1 MSEFSNFLED
11 AIINATLRGDNSD
24 LPNGIVPHLSLLST
38 DPTDADAGTETTW
51 VGYNRMVLTFDAPV
65 DGYTQN
71 TSAVTFPPSD
81 GTYNV
86 THIGVY
92 DSLTGGNLLYH
103 TPLNNTKTL
112 YSTDTITFNAGS
124 VQITVA

>member
-1 MSEFSNFLED
+1 
-11 AIINATLRGDNSD
+11 
-24 LPNGIVPHLSLLST
+24 
-38 DPTDADAGTETTW
+38 
-51 VGYNRMVLTFDAPV
+51 MVLTFDAPV

-81 GTYNV
+81 GTYNI

-103 TPLNNTKTL
+103 TPLNSTKTL